1 MRRLFTFGFV
11 AGLALVLAG
20 AHYFPWIKHER
31 LAAQTSVVAN
41 GGRAETF
48 MVRLPADRIASLGD
62 TSTGL
67 ISTGGDLP
75 AELSEQPVALE
86 HFKVRAVDGSVIG
99 VATRHWTHTEA
110 GPAVAWGLVL
120 PGRGA
125 VMMAAPGEPSELMET
140 SLGGRGYVAGEAWSG
155 TLDIAAVADP
165 AATRTLATS
174 DEFSGLEFTFTET
187 WAVRGVNEAG
197 QIRGTILLDTVGRRG
212 S

>member
-1 MRRLFTFGFV
+1 MRRLFIFGFV

-20 AHYFPWIKHER
+20 AYYFPWVQHER

-48 MVRLPADRIASLGD
+48 MVRLPADRIASVGD
-62 TSTGL
+62 AATGL
-67 ISTGGDLP
+67 ISAGGDLP

-86 HFKVRAVDGSVIG
+86 HFKVRAADGNVIG
-99 VATRHWTHTEA
+99 VATRHWTLTEA
-110 GPAVAWGLVL
+110 GPSIAWALII

-125 VMMAAPGEPSELMET
+125 VMMAAPGEPWELMET
-140 SLGGRGYVAGEAWSG
+140 SLGGRGYVAGEPWSG
-155 TLDIAAVADP
+155 TLDLAAVADP
-165 AATRTLATS
+165 AATRTVATS
-174 DEFSGLEFTFTET
+174 EEFSGLQFTFTET

-197 QIRGTILLDTVGRRG
+197 QIRGTIVLDTVGRRG